1 MALDE
6 PYRLDKRRVRATFE
20 RAASGYDRTAVLQ
33 HEVCDRLLE
42 RLDLVRLSP
51 TWVLDIGTGTGR
63 AARGLRSHYK
73 RSLVCGLDL
82 SEAMLHQARRAA
94 GWWRRPVWVAGDA
107 ERLPFADGVFDLVV
121 SSLALQWCD
130 DLDRTFAGVRRVLA
144 PGGLFQFSTFGP
156 DTLRELREAWRRV
169 DPEGTHVNRF
179 LDMHDIGDALVRAG
193 FADPVMD
200 MEMMTVTYAELGQ
213 LMHDLRAIGASN
225 ANAGRPRGLTPRS
238 RLQALEAAYEVFRRD
253 DGSLPASYEVIYG
266 HAWAPNVPVAG
277 PAGRPERFI
286 PIKPES

>member
-1 MALDE
+1 MAVDD

-20 RAASGYDRTAVLQ
+20 RAADAYDRTAVLQ

-51 TWVLDIGTGTGR
+51 ARILDIGTGTGR
-63 AARGLRSHYK
+63 AVRGLRSRYK

-82 SEAMLHQARRAA
+82 SEAMLRQARRSS

-107 ERLPFADGVFDLVV
+107 ERPPFADGIFDLVV

-130 DLDRTFAGVRRVLA
+130 DLDRAFAGVRRVLA

-169 DPEGTHVNRF
+169 DPVGIHVNRF

-200 MEMMTVTYAELGQ
+200 MEMMTVTYAELGR

-238 RLQALEAAYEVFRRD
+238 RLRALESAYEVFRRD

-266 HAWAPNVPVAG
+266 HAWAPAVPVAG

-286 PIKPES
+286 PIQPES